1 LTLAIRFATVALRF
15 HSLCK
20 VFYFQFTGKSLV
32 MLSSFRAEHV
42 GSLLRPPGVL
52 QGRAAYAAGSLS
64 VEELRSLEDRAILLV
79 LEKQSE
85 LRLDVVTDG
94 ELRRGS
100 WLTDMADAVE
110 GFVPERMAL
119 EWKGPGGGVEGSTAH
134 SAGAKLHKLRKMM
147 GHEVPFLKKNTHLPF
162 KVTLP
167 APSNFMLASYKAG
180 ITDKFYPT
188 HADLLKDLVEIVR
201 DEVMWLVAEGVPYIQ
216 FDAPYYS
223 HYLDPQQRSRMKQA
237 GIDPDKELE
246 NAIAGDNAA
255 MRGVSRDG
263 VLFALHVCRGNSR
276 SRWYTEGGYDAIAEK
291 LFGLLQVDRFLL
303 EYDTDRSGGFEPL
316 RLVPRG
322 KSVVLGLITTK
333 EPRLESQDELR
344 RRIDEASRFMP
355 IENLALSP
363 QCGFA
368 SVAAGN
374 LLSEN
379 EQWKK
384 LELVVDTARK
394 VWGAS

>member
-1 LTLAIRFATVALRF
+1 MPA
-15 HSLCK
+15 H
-20 VFYFQFTGKSLV
+20 Y
-32 MLSSFRAEHV
+32 RAEHI
-42 GSLLRPPGVL
+42 GSLLRPPEL
-52 QGRAAYAAGSLS
+52 LKARAEHAAGELSL
-64 VEELRSLEDRAILLV
+64 EQLHTAEDRAILQV
-79 LEKQSE
+79 LEKQTQ
-85 LRLDVVTDG
+85 LGLDVVTDG

-100 WLTDMADAVE
+100 WLTDMADAVD
-110 GFVPERMAL
+110 GFVSDRVPL

-134 SAGAKLHKLRKMM
+134 AAGAKLRKQRKMT
-147 GHEVPFLKKNTHLPF
+147 GHEIPFLKMNARRPF

-167 APSNFMLASYKAG
+167 APSNFMLASYKSG
-180 ITDKFYPT
+180 VTDKFYPT
-188 HADLLKDLVEIVR
+188 HAGLLKDMVEIVR
-201 DEVMWLVAEGVPYIQ
+201 DDVQWLVSEGAQYIQ

-223 HYLDPQQRSRMKQA
+223 HYIDPHQQERMRRA
-237 GIDPDKELE
+237 GLNPDKELE

-255 MRGVSRDG
+255 IRDVPRGS
-263 VLFALHVCRGNSR
+263 LTLALHVCRGNNR
-276 SRWYTEGGYDAIAEK
+276 SRWYTEGGYDDIAEK

-303 EYDTDRSGGFEPL
+303 EYDNERSGGFEPL

-333 EPRLESQDELR
+333 EPKLESQDDLR
-344 RRIDEASRFMP
+344 RRIYEAAKFVP
-355 IENLALSP
+355 LENLALSP

-374 LLSEN
+374 LLTAD

-394 VWGAS
+394 VWGGS

>member
-1 LTLAIRFATVALRF
+1 MPTNI
-15 HSLCK
+15 
-20 VFYFQFTGKSLV
+20 
-32 MLSSFRAEHV
+32 RAEHV
-42 GSLLRPPGVL
+42 GSLLRPPELL
-52 QGRAAYAAGSLS
+52 QARAAHAAGDLPL
-64 VEELRSLEDRAILLV
+64 EQLRDVEDRAV
-79 LEKQSE
+79 LQALERQTE
-85 LRLDVVTDG
+85 LGLDVVTDG
-94 ELRRGS
+94 EMRRGS
-100 WLTDMADAVE
+100 WLTDMADAVD
-110 GFVPERMAL
+110 GFVPERVPL

-134 SAGAKLHKLRKMM
+134 AAGAKLRKRQKMT
-147 GHEVPFLKKNTHLPF
+147 GYEVPFLKKHARVPF

-180 ITDKFYPT
+180 ITEKFYPT

-201 DEVMWLVAEGVPYIQ
+201 DDVQWLVSEGARYIQ

-223 HYLDPQQRSRMKQA
+223 HYLDPTQQARMRQA
-237 GIDPDKELE
+237 GLDPEKELE

-255 MRGVSRDG
+255 MWDVPRGGAVT
-263 VLFALHVCRGNSR
+263 LALHVCRGNSR

-291 LFGLLQVDRFLL
+291 LFGSLEVDRFLL
-303 EYDTDRSGGFEPL
+303 EYDTERSGGFEPL

-333 EPRLESQDELR
+333 EPKLEAREELR
-344 RRIDEASRFMP
+344 RRIGEAAKFVP
-355 IENLALSP
+355 LENLAISP

-374 LLSEN
+374 LLSAD

-384 LELVVDTARK
+384 LELVVDTARQ
-394 VWGAS
+394 VWGAA

>member
-1 LTLAIRFATVALRF
+1 MPT
-15 HSLCK
+15 
-20 VFYFQFTGKSLV
+20 
-32 MLSSFRAEHV
+32 SFRAEHV
-42 GSLLRPPGVL
+42 GSLLRPPEVL
-52 QGRAAYAAGSLS
+52 QARAAYAAGGLPL
-64 VEELRSLEDRAILLV
+64 EQLRGAEDRAILHV
-79 LEKQSE
+79 LEKQNQ
-85 LRLDVVTDG
+85 LGLDVVTDG
-94 ELRRGS
+94 EMRRGS

-110 GFVPERMAL
+110 GFVSERVPL

-134 SAGAKLHKLRKMM
+134 AAGAKLRKLRKMT
-147 GHEVPFLKKNTHLPF
+147 GHEVPFLKKNAHAPF

-201 DEVMWLVAEGVPYIQ
+201 DDVQWLVSEGVQYIQ

-223 HYLDPQQRSRMKQA
+223 HYLDPRQQTRMRQA
-237 GIDPDKELE
+237 GLDPDEELE

-255 MRGVSRDG
+255 LGAVPRGSAT
-263 VLFALHVCRGNSR
+263 LALHICRGNSR

-303 EYDTDRSGGFEPL
+303 EYDTERSGGFEPL

-333 EPRLESQDELR
+333 EPKLESQSELR
-344 RRIDEASRFMP
+344 RRIDEASKFIP
-355 IENLALSP
+355 LENLALSP

-374 LLSEN
+374 LLSMD

-384 LELVVDTARK
+384 LQLVVDTACN
-394 VWGAS
+394 VWGTA